1 LSSAEDMNLLT
12 SPPTAEH
19 AEPTAEPAGP
29 TAKPAEPAAESGLT
43 AAPSE
48 STPKLA
54 EPPFEDT
61 PVEMEEIASPAPDP
75 KPLLKANMV
84 AQEVRVMASGTP
96 PDKNALDRQL
106 FAEETTSVLI
116 CETGGVIQLSAAVSP
131 GQLLVLTNFES
142 KREVVAQVKRKRAYR
157 PTICYVELEFAEAAP
172 RFWGMEFSAASAL
185 LPKNAL
191 DAKTAEIVMAAEAT
205 ADEPGEL
212 PAGPTIEQL
221 DDFKHDVAVLR
232 GQPAI
237 PQTTLESVTAPPV
250 STPSPAPPAVAEA
263 PVVPPTPTAPESSA
277 TAGWSDASA
286 SASSNNSLPVEQIP
300 GPAQWPA
307 EDQVQLSPQA
317 QDFMMALP
325 KRKRSLRARGS
336 FTPNFRGGVLR
347 LALLTA
353 ALLGTAFGAAWFK
366 HWLPWQSAAENS
378 LSTRPVNAGA
388 RTSLPS
394 GSAATAT
401 PGDFSNTRV
410 ASDAP
415 ITSAGT
421 PSRSAAVPNAE
432 PSDPKDGTESS
443 LQPSGSNGSGPQ
455 PVAKKNSPST
465 TLAAKRTPDR
475 TTAKAVPNSV
485 AVAASDSNFVPPKLI
500 KSVRAVASL
509 EALRDFET
517 GNVVIDAVVGT
528 AGEVNFISVL
538 SGPPSLRP
546 AAVESLKEYQYE
558 PATRNGQ
565 PVPAHVTITIHFR
578 FEP

>member
-12 SPPTAEH
+12 TPPTAE
-19 AEPTAEPAGP
+19 
-29 TAKPAEPAAESGLT
+29 
-43 AAPSE
+43 PSDSKTE
-48 STPKLA
+48 LS
-54 EPPFEDT
+54 EPPFKET
-61 PVEMEEIASPAPDP
+61 PVEMEEVASPAPTP

-84 AQEVRVMASGTP
+84 AYEVRVKASSVP

-106 FAEETTSVLI
+106 FAEETTSVLV

-131 GQLLVLTNFES
+131 GQLLLLSTVES

-185 LPKNAL
+185 LPKNTL
-191 DAKTAEIVMAAEAT
+191 DAKTAETVIAAEAT

-212 PAGPTIEQL
+212 PVAPTSEEL
-221 DDFKHDVAVLR
+221 EAFRRDVAALR
-232 GQPAI
+232 GQPVLA
-237 PQTTLESVTAPPV
+237 QTPLESVQAPPALA
-250 STPSPAPPAVAEA
+250 PAPPSVAEA
-263 PVVPPTPTAPESSA
+263 PAALSTPTRSESC
-277 TAGWSDASA
+277 TTT
-286 SASSNNSLPVEQIP
+286 ASSGAIEGGSTNNPLAVEQNQ

-307 EDQVQLSPQA
+307 EDQMQLPQPA
-317 QDFMMALP
+317 LDFSMALP

-353 ALLGTAFGAAWFK
+353 ALVFTAVGAAWFK
-366 HWLPWQSAAENS
+366 HWLPWQSVATKPPS
-378 LSTRPVNAGA
+378 RPVKIGNSN
-388 RTSLPS
+388 TSLPP
-394 GSAATAT
+394 GSPEATSQHR
-401 PGDFSNTRV
+401 DFSNARV

-415 ITSAGT
+415 VTSAGT
-421 PSRSAAVPNAE
+421 PSQSAAVTRSVPPEANDAAE
-432 PSDPKDGTESS
+432 PSS
-443 LQPSGSNGSGPQ
+443 QPVGSNGPETR
-455 PVAKKNSPST
+455 PAVKKPSPT
-465 TLAAKRTPDR
+465 TTPTAKRSPDHS
-475 TTAKAVPNSV
+475 AGKPSQNPD
-485 AVAASDSNFVPPKLI
+485 AASVVESDFVPPKLI

-528 AGEVNFISVL
+528 SGEVNFISVI

-546 AAVESLKEYQYE
+546 AAVESLKEFQYQ